1 MYSGFSGRQRIGNV
15 TQVNDPNTSW
25 VSMEPHWGLI
35 EVLLQGTYGI
45 RKSHRKFLPQEPR
58 ELDEAYDN
66 RLQRSVLAP
75 YYIRLER
82 MLAGMLTRKPV
93 RLDDVSDVIRE
104 QLFDVDLQGNDLQTW
119 LFQTSRICIRYGHVG
134 VLVDAPA
141 SGENGRPYYVSY
153 TPRDILGWRTELKDG
168 KQELTQLRLQEK
180 IVVPDGLYG
189 EKQVEQVRVLT
200 PGAFEIHQKDQ
211 QGDFKVV
218 DEGRTSLSEIPFSVA
233 YSNRMGVLESIPPL
247 ADIAELNLQHYQVQS
262 DLSNQLHIS
271 AVPMLAIF
279 GFPQSAE
286 EISAGPGEAMALP
299 EGASAQ
305 YIEPAGNSYDA
316 QSAEEISAGPGEAIA
331 LPAPGEADAKYIEP
345 AGNSYDAQFRRLEQ
359 IASQINELGLAAVL
373 GSKLVGETAEA
384 KRIDRSQ
391 GDSTMMVVAQQMQD
405 MIDNC
410 LRFHAQYMQEANA
423 GSSLVNRD
431 FMGTRLEP
439 LEIQA
444 LLQLY
449 TAGTITQE
457 TLLLQLEAGEV
468 LGDDFDVENEL
479 EATQNGG
486 LIEMNTPE
494 PTPQPAEESTMP
506 EAEDVEDAE

>member
-1 MYSGFSGRQRIGNV
+1 
-15 TQVNDPNTSW
+15 
-25 VSMEPHWGLI
+25 MEPHWGLI
-35 EVLLQGTYGI
+35 ETLLGGTYKI
-45 RKSHRKFLPQEPR
+45 RKGHRKFLPQEPR
-58 ELDEAYDN
+58 ELDESYDN

-75 YYIRLER
+75 YYLRLER

-119 LFQTSRICIRYGHVG
+119 LFATSRQCIRYGHVG

-141 SGENGRPYYVSY
+141 ANENGRPYWVSY
-153 TPRDILGWRTELKDG
+153 TPRDILGWRTEVKDG
-168 KQELTQLRLQEK
+168 KQELMQLRLSEK

-189 EKQVEQVRVLT
+189 EKEVEQVRVLT
-200 PGAFEIHQKDQ
+200 PGSFEIHQKDEK
-211 QGDFKVV
+211 GDFVIV

-233 YSNRMGVLESIPPL
+233 YSNRMGILESVPPL
-247 ADIAELNLQHYQVQS
+247 GDIAELNLQHYQVQS

-271 AVPMLAIF
+271 AVPMLALF
-279 GFPQSAE
+279 GFPASAE
-286 EISAGPGEAMALP
+286 EISAGPGEALALP
-299 EGASAQ
+299 EGAAAQ
-305 YIEPAGNSYDA
+305 
-316 QSAEEISAGPGEAIA
+316 
-331 LPAPGEADAKYIEP
+331 YIEP

-359 IASQINELGLAAVL
+359 IAAQINELGLAAVL
-373 GSKLVGETAEA
+373 GAKLVGETAEA

-405 MIDNC
+405 LIDNC
-410 LRFHAQYMQEANA
+410 LRFHADYMQERSP

-439 LEIQA
+439 QEIQA

-468 LGDDFDVENEL
+468 LGDDFDVEQEL
-479 EATQNGG
+479 EATQAGG
-486 LIEMNTPE
+486 LTEIS
-494 PTPQPAEESTMP
+494 PTDTSSETAEEATMPAERSESDN
-506 EAEDVEDAE
+506 DVDG

>member
-1 MYSGFSGRQRIGNV
+1 MYSGFSGRQRVGNV
-15 TQVNDPNTSW
+15 TQVNDPNTAW
-25 VSMEPHWGLI
+25 VNMEPHWGLI
-35 EVLLQGTYGI
+35 ETLLGGTYKI
-45 RKSHRKFLPQEPR
+45 RKGHRKYLPQEPR
-58 ELDEAYDN
+58 EQDISYDA
-66 RLQRSVLAP
+66 RLLRSVLAP

-93 RLDDVSDVIRE
+93 RLDDVPDVIRE

-119 LFQTSRICIRYGHVG
+119 LFAASRVCIRYGHVG

-141 SGENGRPYYVSY
+141 AGQNGRPYWVTY
-153 TPRDILGWRTELKDG
+153 TPREILGFRTELKDG
-168 KQELTQLRLQEK
+168 KQELTQLRLAEK

-211 QGDFKVV
+211 KGDFIIV

-233 YSNRMGVLESIPPL
+233 YSNRMGVLESLPPL

-271 AVPMLAIF
+271 AVPMLALF
-279 GFPQSAE
+279 GFPAAAE
-286 EISAGPGEAMALP
+286 EISAGPGEALSLP
-299 EGASAQ
+299 EGSSAQ
-305 YIEPAGNSYDA
+305 YIEPAGNSY
-316 QSAEEISAGPGEAIA
+316 E
-331 LPAPGEADAKYIEP
+331 
-345 AGNSYDAQFRRLEQ
+345 AQFKQLDRIAEQ
-359 IASQINELGLAAVL
+359 INALGLASIL
-373 GSKLVGETAEA
+373 GSKLSAETAEA

-405 MIDNC
+405 LIDNC
-410 LRFHAQYMQEANA
+410 LRFHAEYMQERTA

-431 FMGTRLEP
+431 FMGIRLDP
-439 LEIQA
+439 QEIQA

-468 LGDDFDVENEL
+468 LGDDFDVEQEI
-479 EATQNGG
+479 EATQTGG
-486 LIEMNTPE
+486 LIEMNQPE
-494 PTPQPAEESTMP
+494 PTPTPAEEGTMP
-506 EAEDVEDAE
+506 EAAPEQSDELD